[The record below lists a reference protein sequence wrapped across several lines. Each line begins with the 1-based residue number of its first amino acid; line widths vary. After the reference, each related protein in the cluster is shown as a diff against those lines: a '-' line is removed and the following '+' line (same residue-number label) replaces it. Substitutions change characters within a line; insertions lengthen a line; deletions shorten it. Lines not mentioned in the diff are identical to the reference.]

1 MIQRP
6 LCPTI
11 KFEQFNHGC
20 FVPNCENI
28 SVLSLLCNR
37 EKFSAQTTGL
47 LFRNNH
53 KMPRKKMKTATFFQ
67 KSDTKVNG
75 SNVFTHCLRD
85 VKSEVLMSSHF
96 VIIAPS
102 MLLRRLCVQAFPI
115 LLWGPTKRSSAQLLF
130 QRHPQ
135 PLGSNFSNKTTACA
149 LSRYSCLF

>member
-1 MIQRP
+1 MVGF
-6 LCPTI
+6 LSDC
-11 KFEQFNHGC
+11 K
-20 FVPNCENI
+20 NI
-28 SVLSLLCNR
+28 SVLSFLCNR
-37 EKFSAQTTGL
+37 EKFSAQPKGL
-47 LFRNNH
+47 FLKNII
-53 KMPRKKMKTATFFQ
+53 KKPRKKMKTATFFQ

-85 VKSEVLMSSHF
+85 AKSEVLMSSHL

-102 MLLRRLCVQAFPI
+102 MLLRRLCVQAFPV
-115 LLWGPTKRSSAQLLF
+115 LLWGPSKRCSAQLLF